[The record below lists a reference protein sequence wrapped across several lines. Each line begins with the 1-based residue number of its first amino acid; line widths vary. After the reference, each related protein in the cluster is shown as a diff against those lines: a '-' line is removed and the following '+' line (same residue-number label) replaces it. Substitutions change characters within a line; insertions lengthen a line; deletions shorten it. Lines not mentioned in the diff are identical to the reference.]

1 MSSLTMMPM
10 SLEEIAQAVQGRL
23 IAGTAAVNVP
33 VATSAFTDSRQIIE
47 GSVFVAIAG
56 ERVDGHDY
64 VPHVGAQGAVVAIV
78 DHAIAD
84 AGVPQIVVEN
94 TVLALGALAKH
105 NIERRRALGTPFTV
119 VGITGSVGKT
129 TTKDLMKALLSH
141 MGPTVAPVGSFN
153 NEIGLP
159 LTSLKVNAETRFL
172 VAEMGANHVGEI
184 ANLTSLVPP
193 DIAVVLKVGVAHL
206 GEFGSAERIAQA
218 KSEIIHGLVP
228 GGLSVLNANDEHVA
242 AMSAFAPGDVMWFG
256 LPNGDGGNPAI
267 TAQHVRCDELD
278 HPSFTLENGDGEHA
292 EVTLGICG
300 QHNVMNAL
308 AAASVAMRLGMSI
321 GDAASALSDVTTIS
335 PHRMAV
341 STVNKQETSFTL
353 IDDSFNANPDSMKA
367 GLDGLLRWKAGSESQ
382 PFRIAVLGA
391 MLELG
396 PDEKDLHVGIGRY
409 ALEGGVDALLTVGSA
424 SDASLDAL
432 AGAMADGASLV
443 GDASHVDWVH
453 DIDEADRLVTRL
465 AVEHP
470 GAVVL
475 LKGSH
480 ASGLSALAER
490 WQALAAQ

>member
-1 MSSLTMMPM
+1 MW
-10 SLEEIAQAVQGRL
+10 
-23 IAGTAAVNVP
+23 
-33 VATSAFTDSRQIIE
+33 
-47 GSVFVAIAG
+47 
-56 ERVDGHDY
+56 
-64 VPHVGAQGAVVAIV
+64 
-78 DHAIAD
+78 
-84 AGVPQIVVEN
+84 
-94 TVLALGALAKH
+94 
-105 NIERRRALGTPFTV
+105 
-119 VGITGSVGKT
+119 
-129 TTKDLMKALLSH
+129 
-141 MGPTVAPVGSFN
+141 
-153 NEIGLP
+153 
-159 LTSLKVNAETRFL
+159 
-172 VAEMGANHVGEI
+172 
-184 ANLTSLVPP
+184 
-193 DIAVVLKVGVAHL
+193 

-256 LPNGDGGNPAI
+256 LPQNNDGKPAI
-267 TAQHVRCDELD
+267 SAQHVHCDELD
-278 HPSFTLENGDGEHA
+278 HPSFILDNGDGEHA

-308 AAASVAMRLGMSI
+308 AAASVAMHLGMSM
-321 GDAASALSDVTTIS
+321 DEVASALSDVTAIS

-341 STVNKQETSFTL
+341 STVHKPETSFTL

-367 GLDGLLRWKAGSESQ
+367 GLDGLLRWKAGAETQ

-396 PDEKDLHVGIGRY
+396 PDEKDLHAGIGRY
-409 ALEGGVDALLTVGSA
+409 AVEGDVDALLTVGST

-432 AGAMADGASLV
+432 AGAMAEGASAA
-443 GDASHVDWVH
+443 GCASHIDWVH
-453 DIDEADRLVTRL
+453 DIDEADRLVTQL

>member
-1 MSSLTMMPM
+1 
-10 SLEEIAQAVQGRL
+10 
-23 IAGTAAVNVP
+23 
-33 VATSAFTDSRQIIE
+33 
-47 GSVFVAIAG
+47 
-56 ERVDGHDY
+56 
-64 VPHVGAQGAVVAIV
+64 
-78 DHAIAD
+78 
-84 AGVPQIVVEN
+84 
-94 TVLALGALAKH
+94 
-105 NIERRRALGTPFTV
+105 
-119 VGITGSVGKT
+119 
-129 TTKDLMKALLSH
+129 
-141 MGPTVAPVGSFN
+141 
-153 NEIGLP
+153 
-159 LTSLKVNAETRFL
+159 
-172 VAEMGANHVGEI
+172 
-184 ANLTSLVPP
+184 
-193 DIAVVLKVGVAHL
+193 
-206 GEFGSAERIAQA
+206 
-218 KSEIIHGLVP
+218 
-228 GGLSVLNANDEHVA
+228 
-242 AMSAFAPGDVMWFG
+242 MSAFAPGDVMWFG
-256 LPNGDGGNPAI
+256 LPNGEGGNPAI

-321 GDAASALSDVTTIS
+321 GDVASALSDVTAIS

-341 STVNKQETSFTL
+341 SIVNKQETSFTL

-382 PFRIAVLGA
+382 PFRVAVLGA

-432 AGAMADGASLV
+432 AGAMADGASTA